1 MKISLYTLVTF
12 LVMAYGSA
20 NFIEI
25 NREIKKLDV
34 PQTIV
39 LPLEQDISHLSVN
52 A

>member
-25 NREIKKLDV
+25 NRDIEKLDIPRTV
-34 PQTIV
+34 F
-39 LPLEQDISHLSVN
+39 LPLEQEISHLSVN